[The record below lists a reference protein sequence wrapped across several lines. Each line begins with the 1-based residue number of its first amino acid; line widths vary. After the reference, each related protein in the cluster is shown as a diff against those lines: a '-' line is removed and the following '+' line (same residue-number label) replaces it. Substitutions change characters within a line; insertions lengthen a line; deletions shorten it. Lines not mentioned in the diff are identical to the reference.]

1 MQHLASK
8 GELGGVPT
16 APVGSH
22 VAGAAGVEDKLV
34 CHFRESQGKGTRDLV
49 PPQGKSTE
57 PLSTIRRWIGHGL
70 PLEKVEYAVWNLK
83 SNL

>member
-1 MQHLASK
+1 MQPLASK

-16 APVGSH
+16 ALVGSH

-34 CHFRESQGKGTRDLV
+34 CHFRESQGS
-49 PPQGKSTE
+49 PQGKSTA

-70 PLEKVEYAVWNLK
+70 PLEKVEYAV
-83 SNL
+83 